1 MLSHL
6 NLNMQ
11 GAGVDYRYLD
21 IERATGF
28 IGDAQGVTDMLSVLC
43 MTLKTDLPAL
53 QGLLHAHDVLAIQ
66 KSLHSLKGFL
76 PIFSTQALADQL
88 NSLERLA
95 KAPETPDFPSQC
107 AALLDAI
114 AVLSQE
120 AQNYLAQQA
129 ASPGT

>member
-1 MLSHL
+1 LLSHL

-21 IERATGF
+21 IERATEF
-28 IGDAQGVTDMLSVLC
+28 MGDAQGVTDMLKVLC
-43 MTLKTDLPAL
+43 ATLKTDLPAL
-53 QGLLHAHDVLAIQ
+53 HDLLHAHDVLAIQ
-66 KSLHSLKGFL
+66 KSLHSLKGFI
-76 PIFSTQALADQL
+76 PIFAQQGLADQL
-88 NSLERLA
+88 IALERLA
-95 KAPETPDFPSQC
+95 KAPDNVGFPSQC

-120 AQNYLAQQA
+120 AQNYLAQKA